1 MRTFSFLVLIS
12 FVHGMSFGLANNR
25 EARGFAVQDMFAP
38 NYEMDDAKTGRIG
51 AKYYVKIH

>member
-1 MRTFSFLVLIS
+1 LVLIS